1 MKWLAWPAAVAL
13 IAAGLAWVGG
23 PPLLKSEGE
32 ARLTR
37 ALGRPVTLGHVAFQP
52 FALKLSVDDVVIG
65 SPGGNAPLLAID
77 RVVANMSSSSLFR
90 LAPVIE
96 GLEVV
101 RPRLRVAHVSP
112 GHYDVDDLITR
123 FTPAPDA
130 APSEPAR
137 FALYNVQVRDGEIHF
152 DDRPAARQ
160 HEIKAFRLDLP
171 FVSNLAAHVAV
182 KVEPRLAFELNG
194 AAFGTGAQATPFA
207 PTRAGT
213 VNLSVDRFDVTPYLG
228 YAPKVWPVRPQRGVI
243 DSDIQ
248 ATFSVTPGGASS
260 LMLTGNLRVTD
271 FAANTRDGADL
282 LAWKSLTLGLSD
294 VQPLA
299 RKLAFSQVAFD
310 GLTVHARRTADGQ
323 FDGLPSTGSTT
334 AKRVPPSAA
343 AAVAM
348 QASAASA
355 TALAA
360 PTVPAAWQIGI
371 DSLAVEHGRV
381 EWSDATVSPAASL
394 SLVDVSLKTGRLS
407 LPGPGDMPMF
417 LSATLRSSG
426 QKSRGRGS
434 VVATGAASAGHAALD
449 VAVDTLS
456 LEAFQPYFG
465 RVLTPNVL
473 GQVSGKGRLEWSDHP
488 QAPQLRLALDEASVE
503 DFRLAEA
510 IASPGH
516 RPPTEVASLKRLR
529 VAGVAV
535 DVPARQMTVGE
546 VRLQQPSLSIDRDAQ
561 GRWNMQRW
569 LAVGDPP
576 APAAS
581 AASGAAPAAP
591 WKATV
596 QAIVLDG
603 GRLAVADAKGSAHSA
618 PVRTEVTAL
627 ALDVRHL
634 TWEGDRPAPPADV
647 KLGARLGNGQLAFDG
662 QLGLVPQALSGTL
675 AMTRLPVHALAPFVT
690 LAPGVALARA
700 EAGFK
705 GNLVVRR
712 PANGWEAT
720 VKGDVLLADVLLQSR
735 EAGEGVGDDLLQW
748 QALALKGLQFDVAAQ
763 GRPRINV
770 AEATLNDLRARL
782 VVTEQ
787 GRLNLQDAAGG
798 RVGPQSQASMAPA
811 DSASAPTSGVA
822 STPSAAVDRASP
834 PGEWPIEATVGQ
846 TRITNG
852 RIEFSDNFVRPRYS
866 ADLTQLEG
874 RLGTVG
880 TQVGMRMADLELK
893 GRVAGTA
900 DLEVSGQVQPLA
912 HPPMLDIKGHASDLE
927 LAPLSPYAAKYVG
940 YAIERGKLT
949 MDVAYRIDADGRL
962 DARNQVIVN
971 QLTFGDSVPSREATT
986 LPVRLAVS
994 LLKDRHGVIDIN
1006 LPISGSLNDPQFS
1019 ISGLMSKVL
1028 GNLIAKA
1035 VTSPFSLLAGGAHTD
1050 ISLLAFE
1057 PGTTRLT
1064 AEGLRAME
1072 QVAGTLIEKP
1082 SLKLTITGTSDANI
1096 EREAFQRQILGTRL
1110 VAERRKEMLATG
1122 GNGEGAADLT
1132 ASDRSRLLKLLYRQ
1146 ADFPDRPRN
1155 ALGLLKD
1162 LSDADTEAWLKAR
1175 IPVDDDAMR
1184 ELALQRAVAV
1194 RDAFVAKGLP
1204 AERLFLA
1211 APKGKG
1217 DDAAWS
1223 PRVKLGLTLD

>member
-23 PPLLKSEGE
+23 PPLLKSQGE

-37 ALGRPVTLGHVAFQP
+37 ALGRPVTLGHVTFQP
-52 FALKLSVDDVVIG
+52 FALKLSVDDVVVG

-123 FTPAPDA
+123 FTPTPDP

-137 FALYNVQVRDGEIHF
+137 FALYNVQVRDGEVYF
-152 DDRPAARQ
+152 DDRPASRQ
-160 HEIKAFRLDLP
+160 HEIKALRLDLP

-248 ATFSVTPGGASS
+248 ATFSVTPGGTSN
-260 LMLTGNLRVTD
+260 LTLTGNLRVSD
-271 FAANTRDGADL
+271 FAANTREGADL
-282 LAWKSLTLGLSD
+282 LAWKSLTVGLSD

-323 FDGLPSTGSTT
+323 FDGLPSIGSTT
-334 AKRVPPSAA
+334 AERAPSSPSAA
-343 AAVAM
+343 VAVH
-348 QASAASA
+348 ASAASA
-355 TALAA
+355 TAPA
-360 PTVPAAWQIGI
+360 PPTGSAKWLIGI

-417 LSATLRSSG
+417 LSATLRSPG

-434 VVATGAASAGHAALD
+434 VVATGAASASHAALD

-456 LEAFQPYFG
+456 LEAFRPYFG
-465 RVLTPNVL
+465 RVVTPHVF

-503 DFRLAEA
+503 DFRLAES

-516 RPPTEVASLKRLR
+516 RAQAEVASLKRLR
-529 VAGVAV
+529 VADVAV
-535 DVPARQMTVGE
+535 DVPARQVTVGE
-546 VRLQQPSLSIDRDAQ
+546 VRLQQPSLLIDRDAQ
-561 GRWNMQRW
+561 GAWNMQRW
-569 LAVGDPP
+569 LSVAQSPP
-576 APAAS
+576 PEPL
-581 AASGAAPAAP
+581 AAPGAVPIAP
-591 WKATV
+591 WKATM
-596 QAIVLDG
+596 QAIVLEG
-603 GRLAVADAKGSAHSA
+603 GRVTVADAKGSAGSA

-627 ALDVRHL
+627 ALDVRRL
-634 TWEGDRPAPPADV
+634 VWEGDRPAAPADV
-647 KLGARLGNGQLAFDG
+647 KLRARLGSGELAFDG

-705 GNLVVRR
+705 GNLAIRK
-712 PANGWEAT
+712 PPNGWEAT

-735 EAGEGVGDDLLQW
+735 EADAGGGDDLLQW

-798 RVGPQSQASMAPA
+798 RVGPQAPTVSA
-811 DSASAPTSGVA
+811 DSASAVA
-822 STPSAAVDRASP
+822 SSAARTPPAAADPASP
-834 PGEWPIEATVGQ
+834 LGEWPVEATVGQ

-880 TQVGMRMADLELK
+880 TQAGMRMADLELK

-912 HPPMLDIKGHASDLE
+912 HPPMLDIKGHATDLE

-962 DARNQVIVN
+962 EARNQVIVN
-971 QLTFGDSVPSREATT
+971 QLTFGDAVASREATT

-1019 ISGLMSKVL
+1019 ISGLISKVL
-1028 GNLIAKA
+1028 GNMIAKA

-1064 AEGLRAME
+1064 AEGQRAME
-1072 QVAGTLIEKP
+1072 QVAATLIEKP
-1082 SLKLTITGTSDANI
+1082 QLKLTITGTSDASV
-1096 EREAFQRQILGTRL
+1096 EREAFQRHVLGARL
-1110 VAERRKEMLATG
+1110 VAERRKEMLTTG
-1122 GNGEGAADLT
+1122 GNGEGAGAGDFT

-1146 ADFPDRPRN
+1146 ADLPDRPRN

-1211 APKGKG
+1211 APKGRG